1 MILSVEFSLYNPVAC
16 SKEHH
21 FLRGIGL
28 IHVSECLGFSTEHSL
43 KLQEVVRT
51 FPKLTELDTCLL
63 FQLSEVHSMVKSL
76 GTPIQ

>member
-28 IHVSECLGFSTEHSL
+28 IHGQRVLGFLNSA
-43 KLQEVVRT
+43 
-51 FPKLTELDTCLL
+51 LTQAPGGSKD
-63 FQLSEVHSMVKSL
+63 FS
-76 GTPIQ
+76 